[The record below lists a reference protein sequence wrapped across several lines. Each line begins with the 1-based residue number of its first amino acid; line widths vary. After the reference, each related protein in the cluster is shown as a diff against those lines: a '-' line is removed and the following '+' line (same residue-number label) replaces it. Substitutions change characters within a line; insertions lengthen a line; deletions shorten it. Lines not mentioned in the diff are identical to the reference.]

1 MAQQRYS
8 IVEKLDAGG
17 MAEVWKGK
25 ATSLRGFEKSVAIKR
40 VLPNLAKNKKFIA
53 MFLDEARLSLFLNHA
68 NVVQTFDIGMSEN
81 SYFIVMEYVDGSNLK
96 SILETAKERGF
107 RIPQEQA
114 AYIAIEICKGL
125 SHAHNRKDP
134 RQRPLQIVHRDIS
147 PPNVLIS
154 REGEVKL
161 VDFGL
166 AKAASQLSL
175 TDPGVVKGKFSY
187 LSPEA
192 AYGEKVNSLT
202 DVFAT
207 GIVLWEMLANRR
219 LFDGRTDLD
228 TVELVR
234 KAEIPPLKDF
244 NTEVHPQLE
253 AIIRKALARD
263 PRKRHQSSLE
273 LAHDI
278 SKFLFENR
286 LMVTAYD
293 ISVLVNRV
301 LLDRSRRHHEEQ
313 TRPLNSSAQNI
324 ERMIQDEIT
333 QFTSLEDL
341 ERMSFKPV
349 ADHEPL
355 DQNPVF
361 QVGNEDPR
369 GWAYE
374 LGVEDDGDHTH
385 VELTPFEKESL
396 RFSEGKS
403 LEQLLEG
410 NPGDS
415 HELQPASA
423 LEVPPPAP
431 RPPQDRKSLSAGPP
445 PLPPATDAQ
454 PAGRPSAEQR
464 QAPPPTPQAA
474 VARPATPAL
483 ATNRTP
489 SGDAPAPRT
498 PNATGS
504 MRATNV
510 GADQPREAIRAQAAA
525 AAQRAKAPEPPS
537 GGSMMKGLVAGVV
550 VALVAGA
557 AAFYF
562 LVNR

>member
-1 MAQQRYS
+1 MAQQKYS

-25 ATSLRGFEKSVAIKR
+25 ATSLRGFEKLVAIKR

-81 SYFIVMEYVDGSNLK
+81 SYFIVMEFVDGSNLR
-96 SILETAKERGF
+96 SVLETAKERGF

-114 AYIAIEICKGL
+114 SYIAIEICKGL
-125 SHAHNRKDP
+125 SHAHNRKDS
-134 RQRPLQIVHRDIS
+134 RQRPLVIVHRDIS

-192 AYGEKVNSLT
+192 ACGEKVNFLT

-219 LFDGRTDLD
+219 LFDGRSDLE

-234 KAEIPPLKDF
+234 KAEIPPLRDF
-244 NTEVHPQLE
+244 NPDVHPQLE
-253 AIIRKALARD
+253 AIIRRALSRE
-263 PRKRHQSSLE
+263 PRRRHQSTLE
-273 LAHDI
+273 LAHDL

-301 LLDRSRRHHEEQ
+301 LLDRHRRPTDEPA
-313 TRPLNSSAQNI
+313 RPMNSHAQQI

-341 ERMSFKPV
+341 ERMSFTAV

-355 DQNPVF
+355 DQNPAF
-361 QVGNEDPR
+361 QVGSEDPR
-369 GWAYE
+369 DWAYE

-396 RFSEGKS
+396 RFQEGKS

-410 NPGDS
+410 NPD
-415 HELQPASA
+415 EPAERA
-423 LEVPPPAP
+423 PQAIEVLPPPPNAP
-431 RPPQDRKSLSAGPP
+431 AGRKSLSQGPP
-445 PLPPATDAQ
+445 PLPPAAATQ
-454 PAGRPSAEQR
+454 ERRVRPSAE
-464 QAPPPTPQAA
+464 
-474 VARPATPAL
+474 ARAATPAVDIGPPGVVVF
-483 ATNRTP
+483 RTP
-489 SGDAPAPRT
+489 TAELPLSRT
-498 PNATGS
+498 TGS
-504 MRATNV
+504 TRVAQ
-510 GADQPREAIRAQAAA
+510 APEAEREAHRAQATA
-525 AAQRAKAPEPPS
+525 AAQRTRPTTAVVKPPE
-537 GGSMMKGLVAGVV
+537 GGGMVTGLVAGVI
-550 VALVAGA
+550 VALVGGA
-557 AAFYF
+557 LGFFF

>member
-1 MAQQRYS
+1 MAQQKYS

-25 ATSLRGFEKSVAIKR
+25 ATSLRGFEKLVAIKR

-81 SYFIVMEYVDGSNLK
+81 SYFIVMEFVDGSNLK
-96 SILETAKERGF
+96 SVLETAKERGF

-114 AYIAIEICKGL
+114 SYIAIEICKGL

-134 RQRPLQIVHRDIS
+134 RQRPLAIVHRDIS

-192 AYGEKVNSLT
+192 AYGEKVNFLT

-219 LFDGRTDLD
+219 LFDGRTDLE
-228 TVELVR
+228 TVEFVR
-234 KAEIPPLKDF
+234 KAEIPPLKDY
-244 NTEVHPQLE
+244 NPDVHPQLE
-253 AIIRKALARD
+253 AIIRRALSRD
-263 PRKRHQSSLE
+263 PRRRHQSALE
-273 LAHDI
+273 LAHDL

-301 LLDRSRRHHEEQ
+301 LLDRNRRPTDEPA
-313 TRPLNSSAQNI
+313 RPMNSHAQQI

-341 ERMSFKPV
+341 ERMSFKAV

-355 DQNPVF
+355 DQNPAF
-361 QVGNEDPR
+361 QVGSEDPR
-369 GWAYE
+369 DWAYE

-396 RFSEGKS
+396 RFQEGKS

-410 NPGDS
+410 NPGES
-415 HELQPASA
+415 SERAPQA
-423 LEVPPPAP
+423 LEVPPPPPP
-431 RPPQDRKSLSAGPP
+431 RPPADRKSLSQGPP
-445 PLPPATDAQ
+445 PLPPAASERTA
-454 PAGRPSAEQR
+454 RPSAESR
-464 QAPPPTPQAA
+464 AATPAKG
-474 VARPATPAL
+474 PATPGVDL
-483 ATNRTP
+483 
-489 SGDAPAPRT
+489 SRT
-498 PNATGS
+498 PNPEVPLTRTTGA
-504 MRATNV
+504 MRIAQV
-510 GADQPREAIRAQAAA
+510 PEAEREAVRAQAAA
-525 AAQRAKAPEPPS
+525 AAQRARAAAEVTPPQ
-537 GGSMMKGLVAGVV
+537 GGSMVKGLVAGVI
-550 VALVAGA
+550 VALVGGA
-557 AAFYF
+557 IGFYF

>member
-81 SYFIVMEYVDGSNLK
+81 SYFIVMEFVDGSNLK
-96 SILETAKERGF
+96 SILEVAKERGF
-107 RIPQEQA
+107 RIPQEQG

-192 AYGEKVNSLT
+192 AYGEKVNHLT

-219 LFDGRTDLD
+219 LFDGGSDLN

-234 KAEIPPLKDF
+234 KAEVPLLKEF

-253 AIIRKALARD
+253 GIIRKALARD
-263 PRKRHQSSLE
+263 PRRRHQSALE
-273 LAHDI
+273 LAHDL
-278 SKFLFENR
+278 SKFLFDNR

-301 LLDRSRRHHEEQ
+301 LLDRSRRHPEEVQ
-313 TRPLNSSAQNI
+313 RPLNSNAQHI

-341 ERMSFKPV
+341 ERMSFKAV

-355 DQNPVF
+355 DQNPAF

-369 GWAYE
+369 DWAYE

-396 RFSEGKS
+396 RFTEGKS

-415 HELQPASA
+415 VELPSA
-423 LEVPPPAP
+423 IELPPPAP
-431 RPPQDRKSLSAGPP
+431 TPAPRPAERKTLPP
-445 PLPPATDAQ
+445 PLPPSNSPR
-454 PAGRPSAEQR
+454 PAASPSAEQR
-464 QAPPPTPQAA
+464 QVAPAAPLRAAPPARVEPTAPAIEPAPTRTPGATGPQRVTLTTTPDGPRDTLRANAA
-474 VARPATPAL
+474 V
-483 ATNRTP
+483 
-489 SGDAPAPRT
+489 
-498 PNATGS
+498 
-504 MRATNV
+504 
-510 GADQPREAIRAQAAA
+510 
-525 AAQRAKAPEPPS
+525 AAQRAKAPPPPE
-537 GGSMMKGLVAGVV
+537 GGSLLKGLVAGVV
-550 VALVAGA
+550 VALAAGA
-557 AAFYF
+557 AAVYY
-562 LVNR
+562 LVNT